1 MSGSSSRTKAG
12 PVIES
17 LQYVVTGLSNGA
29 VYALVGLGIVLVY
42 QVTGIINFA
51 QGEFVML
58 GALGFAILREMDVP
72 LLLAAT
78 IAIGGTTVAGL
89 AVERLAI
96 APARQATHTR
106 LIILTIGAS
115 ITIQGLALVLFG
127 TDPHF
132 APNFSEG
139 GPIRVGSVVI
149 LPQYLWVVGT
159 TAVVVVALWW
169 FLTRTMTGRAMR
181 AVAMNKDAARS
192 VGISP
197 SRMSMLAFM
206 LAGALGAVGGVI
218 LAPLQAPDAG
228 IGVAL
233 GLKGF
238 TAAVI
243 GGLHSPAGAVVGGL
257 SIGVIESLASG
268 WLPSGYKDA
277 VTFAILFLVLLLRP
291 QGLLRSVSEARV

>member
-1 MSGSSSRTKAG
+1 M
-12 PVIES
+12 
-17 LQYVVTGLSNGA
+17 
-29 VYALVGLGIVLVY
+29 GLGIVLVF

-58 GALGFAILREMDVP
+58 GALSFAILREYDVP
-72 LLLAAT
+72 LLFAAT
-78 IAIGGTTVAGL
+78 IAIGGTTLAGL
-89 AVERLAI
+89 LVERLAI

-115 ITIQGLALVLFG
+115 ITIQGLALLFFG
-127 TDPHF
+127 TNPHF
-132 APNFSEG
+132 APNFSDG
-139 GPIRVGSVVI
+139 GPIRVGAVVI

-206 LAGALGAVGGVI
+206 LAGSLGAVGGVI

-243 GGLHSPAGAVVGGL
+243 GGLHSPVGAVVGGL

-277 VTFAILFLVLLLRP
+277 VTFGILFLVLLLRP
-291 QGLLRSVSEARV
+291 QGLLRSVQEARV

>member
-1 MSGSSSRTKAG
+1 MAADAGLKGST
-12 PVIES
+12 IES

-58 GALGFAILREMDVP
+58 GALGFAILWESGWP
-72 LLLAAT
+72 LFFAAVT
-78 IAIGGTTVAGL
+78 AIGATVVAAL
-89 AVERLAI
+89 LVERLAI
-96 APARQATHTR
+96 APARAATHIR

-115 ITIQGLALVLFG
+115 ITIQGLALVFFG

-132 APNFSEG
+132 APNFTASA
-139 GPIRVGSVVI
+139 PITVGSVVI
-149 LPQYLWVVGT
+149 LSQYLWVVGS
-159 TAVVVVALWW
+159 TAVVVVVLWW

-181 AVAMNKDAARS
+181 AVAMNKEAARS

-206 LAGALGAVGGVI
+206 LAGALGAIGGVV
-218 LAPLQAPDAG
+218 LAPLQAPDSG
-228 IGVAL
+228 IGITL

-238 TAAVI
+238 TAAVL

-257 SIGVIESLASG
+257 SIGVIESLAAG
-268 WLPSGYKDA
+268 YLPSGYKDA

-291 QGLLRSVSEARV
+291 QGLLRSVQEARV